1 MFLKEKLKIWATQL
15 FRKLKYHF
23 LFWNGALFFYL
34 FMTGNDALFINY
46 FGLLKVDTVYGNIIY
61 LATGITLLF
70 SVLDMFFSDRVM
82 RFSPVRNVSF
92 LRSLFYLALGY
103 GLVFM
108 AANKAMK
115 WAEVWDYTGLLTRAP
130 AFHMDWFR
138 FLIYFWLVCIL
149 NSLFKAIHKKIGVGI
164 FFDWFLGRLNKPREE
179 VRIFM
184 FIDMK
189 RSTTIAESLGHKK
202 FSHLVQDV
210 FNDMAMVDN
219 YHGEIYQYLGD
230 GAIVSWDVKKGTKN
244 NNCIKSFFAF
254 LRVIERQS
262 RYYNW
267 KYGEVPS
274 FKAGLHIGK
283 TMVLQVGN
291 VRRDI
296 SYNGDTINTTARIE
310 SMCNA
315 YKQDL
320 LISGVLYESLDNQD
334 EYSFKEIDKIKL
346 KGKRRSVQIYQVKQK
361 PGR

>member
-1 MFLKEKLKIWATQL
+1 MFLKEKIKIWVSQV

-34 FMTGNDALFINY
+34 FITGNDTLFSNY
-46 FGLLKVDTVYGNIIY
+46 FGLLHVDVVYGNIIY

-70 SVLDMFFSDRVM
+70 SFIDMFFSDRMM
-82 RFSPVRNVSF
+82 RYSPIRNVVF
-92 LRSLFYLALGY
+92 LRSLLYLGLGY
-103 GLVFM
+103 GIIFM
-108 AANKAMK
+108 AANKGIKAI
-115 WAEVWDYTGLLTRAP
+115 ELVDYKGLLERAP
-130 AFHMDWFR
+130 AFNMDWLR
-138 FLIYFWLVCIL
+138 FLVYFYLVCII
-149 NSLFKAIHKKIGVGI
+149 NSLFKEIYRKIGVGV

-189 RSTTIAESLGHKK
+189 KSTTIAESLGHKK

-219 YHGEIYQYLGD
+219 YHGDIYQYLGD

-254 LRVIERQS
+254 LRVIERRS

-267 KYGEVPS
+267 KYGEVPA

-334 EYSFKEIDKIKL
+334 EFSFKEIDKIKL
-346 KGKRRSVQIYQVKQK
+346 KGKRRGVQIYQVKQK
-361 PGR
+361 ASR